1 MGQTVVTATN
11 TRRKQQ
17 QEMLHKALE
26 AKENS
31 LRTAREAFLLS
42 DVNVLGTAAY
52 EPALHNAAEQEHD
65 EGNTTCSV
73 FTYHCQFPMQLT

>member
-65 EGNTTCSV
+65 EG
-73 FTYHCQFPMQLT
+73 